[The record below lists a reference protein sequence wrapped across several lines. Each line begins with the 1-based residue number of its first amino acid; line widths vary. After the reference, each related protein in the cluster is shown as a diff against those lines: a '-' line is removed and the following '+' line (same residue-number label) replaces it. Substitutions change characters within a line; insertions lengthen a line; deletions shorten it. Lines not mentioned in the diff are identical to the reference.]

1 MFSPKDGWRGFVLHV
16 FQQTWFKNSWM
27 HLVVCSYPLFF
38 RYSGTAKKPPQQET
52 KLEKGCIQSLGENL
66 CSFQENHLS
75 IVLQTEKIGC
85 FSGQDSQELA
95 APLGSLFSRC

>member
-1 MFSPKDGWRGFVLHV
+1 MFFNRPGLKIHGCTWLFVPILC
-16 FQQTWFKNSWM
+16 FSDI
-27 HLVVCSYPLFF
+27 LVQP
-38 RYSGTAKKPPQQET
+38 KKPPQQET

-75 IVLQTEKIGC
+75 IVLQTEKMGC

-95 APLGSLFSRC
+95 APLGSLFSRS